1 MNEFMFDPKVFI
13 RPPYITCPNCGA
25 EEQFGV
31 LMIGWGYTRR
41 CRECWFTERYD
52 LPEIRKKVIYLDQM
66 AISEMM
72 KALNPASPAYE
83 RVDPFWRE
91 LFEKLDVL
99 KKLQVI
105 VCPDSATHRAESAVA
120 PDPEALRR
128 MYELLAFGISF
139 NDGPSIRNAQVAEYL
154 PHWLQGE
161 PDHELKL
168 DVEHVTHGGVHKW
181 EEHFFISVGGLD
193 PEGWVDSL
201 RQQRERTAEGIG
213 AVHERWRNSDLSFEE
228 LYRTELEAFGR
239 TLLEV
244 YVAEA
249 RRREEAIEQGIVDLE
264 ILLPSSVSRLVET
277 IHHVLHAEGVPD
289 EELWTKTIEFL
300 QRETL
305 EHIPYVRISCMLYAA
320 LARKAQAGQVRP
332 PSRGMVNDVQVV
344 SALLPYCDSMFLDN
358 ETAGLLG
365 EEPLRTS
372 LDFGTRIFS
381 WNTRDRFLEYL
392 DQIREAVPGEHV
404 ELVETVYGPDWDTP
418 YTTLYARAH
427 GRAEDEEHSPSPKP
441 DDGLGE
447 APSSGRSTD

>member
-1 MNEFMFDPKVFI
+1 M
-13 RPPYITCPNCGA
+13 
-25 EEQFGV
+25 
-31 LMIGWGYTRR
+31 
-41 CRECWFTERYD
+41 
-52 LPEIRKKVIYLDQM
+52 
-66 AISEMM
+66 
-72 KALNPASPAYE
+72 
-83 RVDPFWRE
+83 
-91 LFEKLDVL
+91 
-99 KKLQVI
+99 
-105 VCPDSATHRAESAVA
+105 
-120 PDPEALRR
+120 
-128 MYELLAFGISF
+128 
-139 NDGPSIRNAQVAEYL
+139 
-154 PHWLQGE
+154 
-161 PDHELKL
+161 
-168 DVEHVTHGGVHKW
+168 
-181 EEHFFISVGGLD
+181 
-193 PEGWVDSL
+193 
-201 RQQRERTAEGIG
+201 
-213 AVHERWRNSDLSFEE
+213 
-228 LYRTELEAFGR
+228 
-239 TLLEV
+239 LEV

-249 RRREEAIEQGIVDLE
+249 RRPEEAIEQGIVDLE

-300 QRETL
+300 QPETL

-392 DQIREAVPGEHV
+392 DEIREAVPGEHV

-427 GRAEDEEHSPSPKP
+427 GRAEDEE
-441 DDGLGE
+441 E
-447 APSSGRSTD
+447 AQPEPEA